1 MKQKT
6 RKTVSKRFRVTAN
19 GKLMRRKGGQDH
31 FNSRESGKVTR
42 NKRRDEEMSKSFEK
56 TIKVL
61 IAKF

>member
-6 RKTVSKRFRVTAN
+6 RKTVSKRFRVTPK

-31 FNSRESGKVTR
+31 FNSREPGKVTR

-56 TIKVL
+56 TIKTL
-61 IAKF
+61 IANF